1 MLARAKR
8 YVRGAVGYVCAVS
21 LLAWLALSGCGVFA
35 PSNPRAEKFECAVR
49 ALEPLV
55 GEVYDARELVRD
67 LYAGKAS
74 LGAVIG
80 NLEASAPE
88 IMQLMRDL
96 KACEPPPPPDAE
108 PAPQGVML

>member
-8 YVRGAVGYVCAVS
+8 GLRRVVGYVCGLS
-21 LLAWLALSGCGVFA
+21 LLAWLALTGCGVFG
-35 PSNPRAEKFECAVR
+35 PSNPRAARFECAVR
-49 ALEPLV
+49 AVEPLV

-96 KACEPPPPPDAE
+96 KACEPPPPPDAAPE
-108 PAPQGVML
+108 PQGVML

>member
-1 MLARAKR
+1 MLAKVRRAAR
-8 YVRGAVGYVCAVS
+8 HAVGYVCGLS
-21 LLAWLALSGCGVFA
+21 LLAWLALGCGVFGA
-35 PSNPRAEKFECAVR
+35 ANPRAEKFECAVR

-88 IMQLMRDL
+88 IMQLLRDL

>member
-1 MLARAKR
+1 MLSTVKRHART
-8 YVRGAVGYVCAVS
+8 AVGYVCIATLAV
-21 LLAWLALSGCGVFA
+21 WFALGCGVFG
-35 PSNPRAEKFECAVR
+35 PSNPRAERFECAVR

-88 IMQLMRDL
+88 VMQLMRDL
-96 KACEPPPPPDAE
+96 KACEPPPPPDA
-108 PAPQGVML
+108 APEASETVL